1 MEIRRSY
8 AYAEFDSIDNKDQ
21 YRLMDMSARSGNRD
35 GAALRYAAERLL
47 TRPEA
52 IRLLIVISDGQPAA
66 DNYYGTEAEADLRGI
81 VDVGIGSDGC
91 DPQLVLE
98 FQQCPAVLVDS
109 DLVGDVVCI
118 RVHTDTFF
126 LL

>member
-1 MEIRRSY
+1 MELY

-52 IRLLIVISDGQPAA
+52 IRPVIGELQLVEQPPVIADCVAHVDPLSHGKVVQFPSMTPAA
-66 DNYYGTEAEADLRGI
+66 TRTSAPSSSRSLTMRTGG
-81 VDVGIGSDGC
+81 
-91 DPQLVLE
+91 
-98 FQQCPAVLVDS
+98 
-109 DLVGDVVCI
+109 
-118 RVHTDTFF
+118 
-126 LL
+126 